1 MTMARRR
8 VPSSGFRPTQESAP
22 VGQYDW
28 GLIALFL
35 MLLCIG
41 LLMVL
46 SASGVVAERINGDK
60 YFFFKRQLIYAVI
73 GGVVMWVLAAVPRH
87 ILYKLQYPFLLFV
100 LMLLFVT
107 LSPLGARVNGAQR
120 WISVKFFSIQPLEFA
135 KIALALYLA
144 YFMSTKQELVK
155 TFSKGIIPPFAMT
168 ALFCFLLLAQ
178 PDFGGAV
185 VLSLILFFM
194 CLIGGTRFIYLFMA
208 IGVGMGGSSQK
219 MFYLP
224 EAHNDFIMA
233 VVGEELGFFGMTLI
247 MVLFAMLFMRCYKII
262 MGQSD
267 LRDRFSAFGV
277 TLVLAIGATLNLAV
291 VMGMAPPKGVA
302 MPFLSYGGSSLLA
315 SMMCIGLL
323 LNFSRTAR

>member
-87 ILYKLQYPFLLFV
+87 ILYKFQYPFLLFV

-168 ALFCFLLLAQ
+168 ALF
-178 PDFGGAV
+178 
-185 VLSLILFFM
+185 LFFAA
-194 CLIGGTRFIYLFMA
+194 GPA
-208 IGVGMGGSSQK
+208 
-219 MFYLP
+219 
-224 EAHNDFIMA
+224 
-233 VVGEELGFFGMTLI
+233 
-247 MVLFAMLFMRCYKII
+247 
-262 MGQSD
+262 
-267 LRDRFSAFGV
+267 
-277 TLVLAIGATLNLAV
+277 
-291 VMGMAPPKGVA
+291 
-302 MPFLSYGGSSLLA
+302 
-315 SMMCIGLL
+315 
-323 LNFSRTAR
+323 

>member
-1 MTMARRR
+1 MMMARRR
-8 VPSSGFRPTQESAP
+8 VPSSGFRPAQESAP
-22 VGQYDW
+22 AGQYDW

-60 YFFFKRQLIYAVI
+60 YFFFKRQLIYAAA

-87 ILYKLQYPFLLFV
+87 VLYKFQYPFLLFV

-107 LSPLGARVNGAQR
+107 LSPLGTRVNGAQR
-120 WISVKFFSIQPLEFA
+120 WISMKFFSIQPLEFA

-168 ALFCFLLLAQ
+168 ALFCCLLLAQ

-208 IGVGMGGSSQK
+208 IGVGLAGG
-219 MFYLP
+219 
-224 EAHNDFIMA
+224 
-233 VVGEELGFFGMTLI
+233 VGAGPQP
-247 MVLFAMLFMRCYKII
+247 AC
-262 MGQSD
+262 
-267 LRDRFSAFGV
+267 
-277 TLVLAIGATLNLAV
+277 
-291 VMGMAPPKGVA
+291 VA
-302 MPFLSYGGSSLLA
+302 
-315 SMMCIGLL
+315 
-323 LNFSRTAR
+323 

>member
-60 YFFFKRQLIYAVI
+60 YFFFQASAHLCRHRR
-73 GGVVMWVLAAVPRH
+73 GCNWVLAAVPRH

-120 WISVKFFSIQPLEFA
+120 WISVKFFSIQPLEFRQDRA
-135 KIALALYLA
+135 C
-144 YFMSTKQELVK
+144 
-155 TFSKGIIPPFAMT
+155 P
-168 ALFCFLLLAQ
+168 
-178 PDFGGAV
+178 
-185 VLSLILFFM
+185 
-194 CLIGGTRFIYLFMA
+194 
-208 IGVGMGGSSQK
+208 
-219 MFYLP
+219 LP
-224 EAHNDFIMA
+224 
-233 VVGEELGFFGMTLI
+233 
-247 MVLFAMLFMRCYKII
+247 
-262 MGQSD
+262 
-267 LRDRFSAFGV
+267 
-277 TLVLAIGATLNLAV
+277 
-291 VMGMAPPKGVA
+291 
-302 MPFLSYGGSSLLA
+302 
-315 SMMCIGLL
+315 GLL
-323 LNFSRTAR
+323 HLRAPSRSW

>member
-178 PDFGGAV
+178 PDFGGAWC
-185 VLSLILFFM
+185 F
-194 CLIGGTRFIYLFMA
+194 R
-208 IGVGMGGSSQK
+208 
-219 MFYLP
+219 
-224 EAHNDFIMA
+224 
-233 VVGEELGFFGMTLI
+233 
-247 MVLFAMLFMRCYKII
+247 
-262 MGQSD
+262 
-267 LRDRFSAFGV
+267 
-277 TLVLAIGATLNLAV
+277 
-291 VMGMAPPKGVA
+291 
-302 MPFLSYGGSSLLA
+302 
-315 SMMCIGLL
+315 
-323 LNFSRTAR
+323 

>member
-8 VPSSGFRPTQESAP
+8 VPSSGFRPTQESTP

-178 PDFGGAV
+178 PD
-185 VLSLILFFM
+185 
-194 CLIGGTRFIYLFMA
+194 
-208 IGVGMGGSSQK
+208 
-219 MFYLP
+219 
-224 EAHNDFIMA
+224 
-233 VVGEELGFFGMTLI
+233 
-247 MVLFAMLFMRCYKII
+247 
-262 MGQSD
+262 
-267 LRDRFSAFGV
+267 SAGPWCF
-277 TLVLAIGATLNLAV
+277 
-291 VMGMAPPKGVA
+291 
-302 MPFLSYGGSSLLA
+302 
-315 SMMCIGLL
+315 
-323 LNFSRTAR
+323 R

>member
-87 ILYKLQYPFLLFV
+87 ILYKFQYPFLLFV

-194 CLIGGTRFIYLFMA
+194 CLIGG
-208 IGVGMGGSSQK
+208 
-219 MFYLP
+219 
-224 EAHNDFIMA
+224 
-233 VVGEELGFFGMTLI
+233 
-247 MVLFAMLFMRCYKII
+247 
-262 MGQSD
+262 
-267 LRDRFSAFGV
+267 RFSIRSRMPRMRGISLCSPCMRSVPAASSAWAWAAVRRRCSICPKRTTTLSWRWWARSSAFS
-277 TLVLAIGATLNLAV
+277 A
-291 VMGMAPPKGVA
+291 
-302 MPFLSYGGSSLLA
+302 
-315 SMMCIGLL
+315 
-323 LNFSRTAR
+323 

>member
-87 ILYKLQYPFLLFV
+87 ILYKFQYPFLLFV

-208 IGVGMGGSSQK
+208 IGVGLAGALALIRSRMPRMRGISLCSPCMRSVPAASS
-219 MFYLP
+219 
-224 EAHNDFIMA
+224 AWAWAA
-233 VVGEELGFFGMTLI
+233 VRRRCSICPKRTTTLSWRWW
-247 MVLFAMLFMRCYKII
+247 AR
-262 MGQSD
+262 SSA
-267 LRDRFSAFGV
+267 FSA
-277 TLVLAIGATLNLAV
+277 
-291 VMGMAPPKGVA
+291 
-302 MPFLSYGGSSLLA
+302 
-315 SMMCIGLL
+315 
-323 LNFSRTAR
+323 

>member
-87 ILYKLQYPFLLFV
+87 ILYKFQYPFLLFV

-107 LSPLGARVNGAQR
+107 LSPLGARVNGLLHEHQAGAGEDVQQR
-120 WISVKFFSIQPLEFA
+120 YYP
-135 KIALALYLA
+135 
-144 YFMSTKQELVK
+144 
-155 TFSKGIIPPFAMT
+155 
-168 ALFCFLLLAQ
+168 
-178 PDFGGAV
+178 AV
-185 VLSLILFFM
+185 RHDGPVLFFAA
-194 CLIGGTRFIYLFMA
+194 GPA
-208 IGVGMGGSSQK
+208 
-219 MFYLP
+219 
-224 EAHNDFIMA
+224 
-233 VVGEELGFFGMTLI
+233 
-247 MVLFAMLFMRCYKII
+247 
-262 MGQSD
+262 
-267 LRDRFSAFGV
+267 
-277 TLVLAIGATLNLAV
+277 
-291 VMGMAPPKGVA
+291 
-302 MPFLSYGGSSLLA
+302 
-315 SMMCIGLL
+315 
-323 LNFSRTAR
+323 

>member
-100 LMLLFVT
+100 L
-107 LSPLGARVNGAQR
+107 
-120 WISVKFFSIQPLEFA
+120 I
-135 KIALALYLA
+135 KI
-144 YFMSTKQELVK
+144 
-155 TFSKGIIPPFAMT
+155 
-168 ALFCFLLLAQ
+168 
-178 PDFGGAV
+178 
-185 VLSLILFFM
+185 
-194 CLIGGTRFIYLFMA
+194 
-208 IGVGMGGSSQK
+208 
-219 MFYLP
+219 
-224 EAHNDFIMA
+224 
-233 VVGEELGFFGMTLI
+233 
-247 MVLFAMLFMRCYKII
+247 
-262 MGQSD
+262 
-267 LRDRFSAFGV
+267 
-277 TLVLAIGATLNLAV
+277 
-291 VMGMAPPKGVA
+291 
-302 MPFLSYGGSSLLA
+302 
-315 SMMCIGLL
+315 
-323 LNFSRTAR
+323 

>member
-1 MTMARRR
+1 
-8 VPSSGFRPTQESAP
+8 
-22 VGQYDW
+22 
-28 GLIALFL
+28 

-144 YFMSTKQELVK
+144 YFIEHQAGAGEDVQQRYY
-155 TFSKGIIPPFAMT
+155 PPVRHDG
-168 ALFCFLLLAQ
+168 
-178 PDFGGAV
+178 P
-185 VLSLILFFM
+185 ILFFAA
-194 CLIGGTRFIYLFMA
+194 GPA
-208 IGVGMGGSSQK
+208 
-219 MFYLP
+219 
-224 EAHNDFIMA
+224 
-233 VVGEELGFFGMTLI
+233 
-247 MVLFAMLFMRCYKII
+247 
-262 MGQSD
+262 
-267 LRDRFSAFGV
+267 
-277 TLVLAIGATLNLAV
+277 
-291 VMGMAPPKGVA
+291 
-302 MPFLSYGGSSLLA
+302 
-315 SMMCIGLL
+315 
-323 LNFSRTAR
+323 